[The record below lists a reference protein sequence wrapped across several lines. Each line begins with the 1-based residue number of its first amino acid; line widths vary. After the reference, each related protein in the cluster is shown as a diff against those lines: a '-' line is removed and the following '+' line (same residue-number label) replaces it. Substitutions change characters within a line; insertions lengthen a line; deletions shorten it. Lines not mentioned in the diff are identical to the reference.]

1 MAAVSGRAPLI
12 FMAAPDIQHFY
23 DEQTGSLSYVVS
35 NPETKSAAV
44 IDSVLGFSAVS
55 GRTDISGAQKIVD
68 HIEGKNLS
76 LEWILETHAHA
87 DHLTAAQYLKSELG
101 GQVGI
106 GQGICD
112 VQNHFAKVFNLQ
124 APFGADGR
132 QFDRLFSDGDS
143 IRIGNLEVRVLHT
156 PGHTNDSVTYV
167 VEDAA
172 FVGDTLFMC
181 DYGTARC
188 DFPGG
193 DAGLLYDSIQKLF
206 SLPDETRLFMCH
218 DYPPESRDL
227 RFVCTVAEQKQQNV
241 HVGDGVS
248 KSDFADMREKRDATL
263 ALPNLIL
270 PSVQVNICAGHLP
283 ESEDNQI
290 AYIKIPLDTI

>member
-1 MAAVSGRAPLI
+1 
-12 FMAAPDIQHFY
+12 MAAPDIQHFY

-35 NPETKSAAV
+35 DPETKSAAV
-44 IDSVLGFSAVS
+44 IDPVLGFSSVS
-55 GRTDISGAQKIVD
+55 GRTDNSGAQKIID
-68 HIEGKNLS
+68 YINAEDLS

-87 DHLTAAQYLKSELG
+87 DHLTAAQFLKSGLG

-106 GQGICD
+106 GQGICN
-112 VQNHFAKVFNLQ
+112 VQKHFAKVFNLQ
-124 APFGADGR
+124 VPFSADGR

-143 IRIGNLEVRVLHT
+143 IALGNLEMQVLHT

-167 VEDAA
+167 VDDAA
-172 FVGDTLFMC
+172 FVGDSLFMC

-193 DAGLLYDSIQKLF
+193 DAGLLYESIQKLF
-206 SLPDETRLFMCH
+206 SLADKTRLFMCH
-218 DYPPESRDL
+218 DYPPESRQL

-241 HVGDGVS
+241 HVREGVS
-248 KSDFADMREKRDATL
+248 KSDFVEVREKRDATL
-263 ALPNLIL
+263 GLPDLIL
-270 PSVQVNICAGHLP
+270 PSVQVNIRAGHLP
-283 ESEDNQI
+283 EPEDNQV

>member
-1 MAAVSGRAPLI
+1 MIRPG
-12 FMAAPDIQHFY
+12 IQHFY
-23 DEQTGSLSYVVS
+23 DEQTGSLSYVIS
-35 NPETKSAAV
+35 DPDSKSAAI
-44 IDSVLGFSAVS
+44 IDPVLGFSAVS
-55 GRTDISGAQKIVD
+55 GRTDKSGARKI
-68 HIEGKNLS
+68 IEYIQTEGLS

-87 DHLTAAQYLKSELG
+87 DHLTAAQFLKSELG

-106 GQGICD
+106 GQGIRN
-112 VQNHFAKVFNLQ
+112 VQEHFAKVFNMQ
-124 APFGADGR
+124 APFRADGH

-143 IRIGNLEVRVLHT
+143 FQIGSLDCRVLAT
-156 PGHTNDSVTYV
+156 PGHTDDSVTYL

-172 FVGDTLFMC
+172 FVGDSLFMC

-206 SLPDETRLFMCH
+206 SLADETRLFMCH
-218 DYPPESRDL
+218 DYPPEGRDL
-227 RFVCTVAEQKQQNV
+227 RFECTVAEQKQANI

-248 KSDFADMREKRDATL
+248 KCEFIDMRKKRDATL
-263 ALPNLIL
+263 ELPELIL
-270 PSVQVNICAGHLP
+270 PAVQVNICAGHLP
-283 ESEDNQI
+283 DTEDNQV

>member
-1 MAAVSGRAPLI
+1 MSRPG
-12 FMAAPDIQHFY
+12 IQHFY

-35 NPETKSAAV
+35 DPDSKSAAI
-44 IDSVLGFSAVS
+44 IDPVLGFSVGS
-55 GRTDISGAQKIVD
+55 GRIDKSGARKI
-68 HIEGKNLS
+68 IEYIQTAGLS

-87 DHLTAAQYLKSELG
+87 DHLTAAQFLKSELG

-106 GQGICD
+106 GQGIRT
-112 VQNHFAKVFNLQ
+112 VQENFAKVFNMQ
-124 APFGADGR
+124 APFRADGH

-143 IRIGNLEVRVLHT
+143 FQIGNLDCRVLDT
-156 PGHTNDSVTYV
+156 PGHTDDSVTYL

-172 FVGDTLFMC
+172 FVGDSLFMC
-181 DYGTARC
+181 DFGTARC

-206 SLPDETRLFMCH
+206 SLDDETRLFMCH
-218 DYPPESRDL
+218 DYPPEGRDL
-227 RFVCTVAEQKQQNV
+227 RFECTVAEQKRNSI

-248 KSDFADMREKRDATL
+248 KREFIDMREKRDATL
-263 ALPNLIL
+263 DLPELIL
-270 PSVQVNICAGHLP
+270 PAVQVNIRAGHLP
-283 ESEDNQI
+283 DPEDNQI

>member
-1 MAAVSGRAPLI
+1 MIRPG
-12 FMAAPDIQHFY
+12 IQHFY
-23 DEQTGSLSYVVS
+23 DEQTGSLSYVIS
-35 NPETKSAAV
+35 DPDSKSAAI
-44 IDSVLGFSAVS
+44 IDPVLGFSAVS
-55 GRTDISGAQKIVD
+55 GRTDKSGARKI
-68 HIEGKNLS
+68 IEYIQTEGLS

-87 DHLTAAQYLKSELG
+87 DHLTAAQFLKSELG

-106 GQGICD
+106 GQGIRT
-112 VQNHFAKVFNLQ
+112 VQEHFAKVFNMQ
-124 APFGADGR
+124 APFRADGH

-143 IRIGNLEVRVLHT
+143 FQIGSLDCQVLAT
-156 PGHTNDSVTYV
+156 PGHTDDSVTYL

-172 FVGDTLFMC
+172 FIGDSLFMC

-206 SLPDETRLFMCH
+206 SLADETRLFMCH
-218 DYPPESRDL
+218 DYPPEGRDL
-227 RFVCTVAEQKQQNV
+227 RFECTVAEQKQANI

-248 KSDFADMREKRDATL
+248 KCEFIDMRKKRDATL
-263 ALPNLIL
+263 ELPELIL
-270 PSVQVNICAGHLP
+270 PAVQVNICAGHLP
-283 ESEDNQI
+283 DTEDNQV